1 MDLFSAI
8 ETRTSCRRFLPDPVD
23 RPVIEAILSAGIR
36 APSPLNAQPW
46 RFIVIEDPL
55 VKAAIHAEAERCR
68 TWAIEK
74 SGWAWLNKYRVDFL
88 VQAPVLVAV
97 LGDPTRSGM
106 DTFQDEGPV
115 GYLLACAAAIQNML
129 LAAHAKGLGSLFFTL
144 FDKKALRRILEV
156 PDEQT
161 PVALVCLG
169 RAETDQPPVARQA
182 LADKTVY
189 LDGSTAATTAPASP
203 RPGGDDHVTKRTQR

>member
-8 ETRTSCRRFLPDPVD
+8 ETRTSCRRFLADPVD

-46 RFIVIEDPL
+46 RFIVISDPV
-55 VKAAIHAEAERCR
+55 VKQAIHGEAERCR
-68 TWAIEK
+68 AWAIEK
-74 SGWAWLNKYRVDFL
+74 SGWKWLHKYRIDFL

-97 LGDPTRSGM
+97 VGDPTRSGM
-106 DTFQDEGPV
+106 DTFQEEGPV

-129 LAAHAKGLGSLFFTL
+129 LAAHAKGLGSLFFTF
-144 FDKKALRRILEV
+144 FDKNGLRRILDI
-156 PDEQT
+156 PDGQT

-169 RAETDQPPVARQA
+169 KPETDQPPAPRQA

-189 LDGSTAATTAPASP
+189 LDGSTAAATLPPSR
-203 RPGGDDHVTKRTQR
+203 RP